1 MAERSSVFDGVA
13 IWSKKQ
19 KPIIF
24 FLLISCLLRMKLN
37 HYQPLYPFV
46 QNQNKEIGKAVGVF
60 GDISNNIDPF
70 SNPIGFLIYLWIIE
84 IVFL

>member
-1 MAERSSVFDGVA
+1 
-13 IWSKKQ
+13 
-19 KPIIF
+19 
-24 FLLISCLLRMKLN
+24 MKLN
-37 HYQPLYPFV
+37 HYQPLDPFV